1 MKKRHTLFWHKK
13 TQIDDFSFQNDMC
26 GNFLQCAFPLR
37 KSAAFDLIEF
47 WTQSLVLNEFL
58 IKSIRLPFTK
68 SINFHRFF
76 KRINSV
82 KTFNSGILILWN
94 QNNAWKIAFLDCILL
109 KKWIWRMNHI
119 VVLGYII
126 ILLVVSRRNSSS
138 NEHPYHKNII
148 LLYDSRM
155 LSDFWKCI
163 LPCVF
168 RTYAHK
174 FLNIFFKNKSGVF
187 YQGECLL

>member
-1 MKKRHTLFWHKK
+1 
-13 TQIDDFSFQNDMC
+13 MC
-26 GNFLQCAFPLR
+26 GNVLQFAFPLR
-37 KSAAFDLIEF
+37 KSTTFDLIEF
-47 WTQSLVLNEFL
+47 FNKMLNFEWIFDKINMVTL
-58 IKSIRLPFTK
+58 YKID
-68 SINFHRFF
+68 NFHRFF
-76 KRINSV
+76 SRINSV
-82 KTFNSGILILWN
+82 KTTNSGIFILWN
-94 QNNAWKIAFLDCILL
+94 QNNVWKIAFLECILL
-109 KKWIWRMNHI
+109 KKWIWRINNI

-168 RTYAHK
+168 RACAHK

-187 YQGECLL
+187 YQGGCLL